1 MLTLGELMAS
11 AEVMD
16 KVITL
21 PVLARVVLS
30 ELLEAMVTL
39 SSVGGVVA
47 IVKELTE
54 RLSLVLLAL
63 SVTEILQ
70 LLWVPSARASKVIGL
85 LPALALSGDPL
96 QTL

>member
-1 MLTLGELMAS
+1 MLTLGVWMAS

-16 KVITL
+16 KVITSS
-21 PVLARVVLS
+21 VLARVVLS

-39 SSVGGVVA
+39 SSVGVVIS

-54 RLSLVLLAL
+54 RLSLVLLVL

-70 LLWVPSARASKVIGL
+70 LL
-85 LPALALSGDPL
+85 
-96 QTL
+96 